1 MPRRRELWAR
11 RLAMLCADMPDAK
24 THYLNGL
31 KLFGHNQFEEAI
43 AEYRLSLVE
52 KPDWAEV
59 IHALATAQSKLG
71 RQEEA
76 IESLQR
82 AIELTPNDAFLFT
95 SLSIFLQRNGK
106 VPEAEAASA
115 KARML
120 AWKEELKKNPNAP
133 PPGPAG
139 SMNVVQ

>member
-1 MPRRRELWAR
+1 MV
-11 RLAMLCADMPDAK
+11 DAK

-31 KLFGHNQFEEAI
+31 KLFGQNKHAEAI
-43 AEYRLSLVE
+43 DAYRAALES

-71 RQEEA
+71 QHEVA
-76 IESLQR
+76 IATLKR
-82 AIELTPNDAFLFT
+82 VLELTPDDSFAYT
-95 SLSIFLQRNGK
+95 SLSIFLQRAGK
-106 VPEAEAASA
+106 IADAETASA

-133 PPGPAG
+133 PPSSAGP
-139 SMNVVQ
+139 MNVVQ